1 MTEQYN
7 RELVAALRALP
18 GIADADVEPDSRP
31 EGAGTLR
38 LRLLP
43 GADEASVAATVNQ
56 ILRERFG
63 LSVDTNR
70 LRVVEE
76 AAPARSAPSPLQTP
90 QQSRPFRSA
99 PEPEPG
105 LQPPPPMPPM
115 PPPSPAPSATAAAAR
130 STDHVG
136 RLLIHRLQL
145 VSAGLGVTATVTLS
159 RDGETQTGEVE
170 GPATAVGLHRCVSEA
185 TLRAAEALVHHR
197 VRFDLQHLEVPAL
210 GGDRAVVVQI
220 GAVTAR
226 GNESLTGVSAVRE
239 DVRQAV
245 IRATLDALNRRLA
258 ALLAPAGPSVPTA
271 STRDLNR

>member
-1 MTEQYN
+1 VTEQYN

-76 AAPARSAPSPLQTP
+76 AAPARPAPSPLQTP
-90 QQSRPFRSA
+90 LQSRPFRSA
-99 PEPEPG
+99 PEPE

-115 PPPSPAPSATAAAAR
+115 PPPWPAPVATTSEPPMTRSAEQ
-130 STDHVG
+130 VG

-226 GNESLTGVSAVRE
+226 GSESLTGVSAVRE

-245 IRATLDALNRRLA
+245 IRATLDALNRRLG
-258 ALLAPAGPSVPTA
+258 ALLAPAAPAAPA
-271 STRDLNR
+271 RDPNR